1 MRPLLERGV
10 RPLQCMTNGD
20 VAALACSGTCAYLG
34 GLMMTGLY
42 GWFVPVDGAQY
53 MTGFALMIVSACLLA
68 WILAGAPED
77 A

>member
-1 MRPLLERGV
+1 
-10 RPLQCMTNGD
+10 
-20 VAALACSGTCAYLG
+20 
-34 GLMMTGLY
+34 
-42 GWFVPVDGAQY
+42 VPVDGAQY